1 MLSLKGF
8 YMSDCC
14 EFDSKEINLAE
25 KKELKQIFI
34 VVLVINFVMFVAEF
48 IGGIVASSNA
58 LLGDSL
64 DMLGDASVYGISLFV
79 INRPTNI
86 RAKAS
91 LIKGF
96 IMLFLGLFVIYES
109 ILKIITPTV
118 PHAETITLLGVTAL
132 VANLVSF
139 ILLIK
144 RRKEDINVRSAWI
157 CSRNDVTANAAVI
170 GAGLLVSYFNSAW
183 PDILV
188 GLGISFIIIQ
198 SSIQV
203 IIEAYKHSLVKE
215 KINV

>member
-1 MLSLKGF
+1 
-8 YMSDCC
+8 MSDCC
-14 EFDSKEINLAE
+14 ELDNKELDLAK
-25 KKELKQIFI
+25 KKELKQTFI
-34 VVLVINFVMFVAEF
+34 TVLAINFVMFVVEF

-58 LLGDSL
+58 LFGDSL
-64 DMLGDASVYGISLFV
+64 DMLGDASVYGISLLV
-79 INRPTNI
+79 INRPSNI

-96 IMLFLGLFVIYES
+96 IMLLLGFFVVYKS
-109 ILKIITPTV
+109 ILKIIMPTV
-118 PHAETITLLGVTAL
+118 PQAEIITLLGVAAL
-132 VANLVSF
+132 IANLVSF
-139 ILLIK
+139 LLLMN

-157 CSRNDVTANAAVI
+157 CSRNDVTANVAVI

>member
-1 MLSLKGF
+1 
-8 YMSDCC
+8 MSDCC
-14 EFDSKEINLAE
+14 EFDSKEIDLAK

-48 IGGIVASSNA
+48 IGGILASSNA

-79 INRPTNI
+79 INRPSNI

-96 IMLFLGLFVIYES
+96 VMLLLGFFVVYKS
-109 ILKIITPTV
+109 IFKIITPTLPQAV
-118 PHAETITLLGVTAL
+118 TITLLGVAAL
-132 VANLVSF
+132 AANLVS
-139 ILLIK
+139 LLLLMK

-157 CSRNDVTANAAVI
+157 CSRNDVTANVAVI

-188 GLGISFIIIQ
+188 GLCKSFLIIQ
-198 SSIQV
+198 SSVQ
-203 IIEAYKHSLVKE
+203 IIVEAYKHSIVREEAK
-215 KINV
+215 V